1 MSHDGSSQASFLI
14 QILLE
19 WSGNQHK
26 LKVKLWSELSMV
38 PPLLIRALGRKCGA
52 EDKMTRIIQ
61 LSRTLLP
68 KALTFYLLT
77 LKLSLKAA

>member
-1 MSHDGSSQASFLI
+1 
-14 QILLE
+14 
-19 WSGNQHK
+19 
-26 LKVKLWSELSMV
+26 MV